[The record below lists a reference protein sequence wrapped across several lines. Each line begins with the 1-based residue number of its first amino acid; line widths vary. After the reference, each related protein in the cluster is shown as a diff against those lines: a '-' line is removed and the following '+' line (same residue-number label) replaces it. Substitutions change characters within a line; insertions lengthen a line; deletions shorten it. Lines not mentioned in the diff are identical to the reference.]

1 MLGDDNKIDKIKKFE
16 GTNYKMPFY
25 TFLDV
30 VITFFQKLLYKFYKE
45 NYVIKFYLE
54 NALILQITN
63 RLVFRYDSY

>member
-1 MLGDDNKIDKIKKFE
+1 MLGDDNKIDKIKKFK

-63 RLVFRYDSY
+63 RLVFRYNSY